1 MIPSKADTFAALYA
15 RLEELESDIEA
26 QDEVLR
32 KLHRTRSA
40 VRRQLNDLRDPMAL
54 LPREISSEILIH
66 CLPTDE
72 YPRPSDL
79 SLFLEICT
87 LWTEVALSTTGIWAT
102 LRIYIPDDMTA
113 EFRDIFA
120 QWLLRSQGRPI
131 SLSLTGSTIADPVIM
146 DIVGSHA
153 HHLHSL
159 RVPSLPYLHA
169 FLGGTMFLSLEYL
182 DVGTGSEGDDRFYID
197 QFMQVLQSVPNLRVC
212 NLGAAPQGV
221 DDADE
226 VPHAHLERLTVVGD
240 DYFSHIFQYLTFP
253 GLVHLNISREAAAA
267 EDLISFFTR
276 SAPPLRKFILNTTDV
291 DQWEPDSFQEC
302 LRLVPSLTCLE
313 VGGAMDIQDDLID
326 ILFEAPSDTFLPN
339 LATLTV
345 SSGFPHAAWYKRLV
359 AMLSRRHA
367 TLRAFRIEVPPY
379 MTQYHKLDEED
390 KRALGALIRGGMEI
404 DMGSVVNSSLVDF
417 SDVGDSDSDS
427 E

>member
-66 CLPTDE
+66 V
-72 YPRPSDL
+72 S
-79 SLFLEICT
+79 
-87 LWTEVALSTTGIWAT
+87 LSTTRIWAT
-102 LRIYIPDDMTA
+102 LRIYMPDDMTA

-120 QWLLRSQGRPI
+120 QWLLRSQGRPL
-131 SLSLTGSTIADPVIM
+131 SLSLIGSTIADPVIM
-146 DIVGSHA
+146 DTVGSHA
-153 HHLHSL
+153 HRLHSL
-159 RVPSLPYLHA
+159 HVPSLPYLHA

-212 NLGAAPQGV
+212 NLEAAPQGV

-276 SAPPLRKFILNTTDV
+276 SAPPLRRFILNTTDV

-313 VGGAMDIQDDLID
+313 VGGAMDIV
-326 ILFEAPSDTFLPN
+326 E
-339 LATLTV
+339 
-345 SSGFPHAAWYKRLV
+345 
-359 AMLSRRHA
+359 RHA
-367 TLRAFRIEVPPY
+367 TLRAFRVEVPPY

-390 KRALGALIRGGMEI
+390 KRVLGALIRCGMEI
-404 DMGSVVNSSLVDF
+404 DMGSIVNSSLVDF
-417 SDVGDSDSDS
+417 SDSDSDS
-427 E
+427 G